1 MGALIAVDERD
12 RRQRWA
18 AFSVRAHTHLQALA
32 TDILLYDR
40 LIIPT
45 PADESEY
52 ARFEAQ
58 GWRPDEVE
66 LRKIQSAGRIIT
78 IPWSAQLREEWRT
91 GFEQLTELAVE
102 VAYGFTGYIAATSP
116 AA

>member
-66 LRKIQSAGRIIT
+66 LRKNSPQGGSSPFRGAHSSARSGE
-78 IPWSAQLREEWRT
+78 PDS
-91 GFEQLTELAVE
+91 
-102 VAYGFTGYIAATSP
+102 SN
-116 AA
+116 